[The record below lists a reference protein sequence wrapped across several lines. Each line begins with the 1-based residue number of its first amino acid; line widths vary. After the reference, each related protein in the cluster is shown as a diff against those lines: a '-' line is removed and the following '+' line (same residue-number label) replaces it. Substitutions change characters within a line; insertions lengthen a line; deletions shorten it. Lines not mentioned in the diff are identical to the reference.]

1 MFGGSAAASGLPL
14 VVCVSP
20 DPAVR
25 ERFAI
30 QFAGQIDDRGVMMMC
45 TDLDALREVLWPAG
59 PAPVAADTGE
69 LVVDERSRQ
78 VFVDGHPLPLTRIE
92 CALVGHL
99 ASAPVRV
106 WTYERLFTAV
116 WGGTYLGDNAI
127 LHSAVKRLRRKLRTA
142 GGRVEVET
150 VRGVGYRLVAF
161 KHDSDFEADS
171 DRIAGQ
177 VE

>member
-1 MFGGSAAASGLPL
+1 MNEPL
-14 VVCVSP
+14 MVCVSP

-30 QFAGQIDDRGVMMMC
+30 QFANQIDGRGVMMMC
-45 TDLDALREVLWPAG
+45 ADLDALREMLWPRGPDPVPAIAG
-59 PAPVAADTGE
+59 D

-78 VFVDGHPLPLTRIE
+78 VLFGGRPLPLTRIE

-99 ASAPVRV
+99 AGAPVQV

-127 LHSAVKRLRRKLRTA
+127 LHSAVKRLRRKLRA
-142 GGRVEVET
+142 ASGPVEIET
-150 VRGVGYRLVAF
+150 VRGVGYRLVP
-161 KHDSDFEADS
+161 SDGIS
-171 DRIAGQ
+171 DQ
-177 VE
+177 LL